1 MITKEFHEPSSI
13 HAIPM
18 QNVTKTK
25 EQQKKSFL
33 LQKKRSLCLI
43 GGKQPNNTILPFF
56 SLEPILY
63 SIFQFIYSDPNIY
76 SMG

>member
-25 EQQKKSFL
+25 EQKKNLFFYKKKKSL
-33 LQKKRSLCLI
+33 LNWGKATQQCNFTFFFIGTHTLLHIPIHLFRSQHL
-43 GGKQPNNTILPFF
+43 
-56 SLEPILY
+56 
-63 SIFQFIYSDPNIY
+63 
-76 SMG
+76 